1 MQTFDLFSDSFVREH
16 SRYSDF
22 LAFVMNYNSLSV
34 VSGFNYLVVSSP
46 FPKSS
51 SDEVIV
57 ESCDCVALSG
67 LFTALSSCYF
77 VLPEF
82 RNRNSILVRI
92 WND

>member
-1 MQTFDLFSDSFVREH
+1 MQTFVLFADSIVREH
-16 SRYSDF
+16 SRYFDF
-22 LAFVMNYNSLSV
+22 LTFVMNYNSLSV
-34 VSGFNYLVVSSP
+34 MSGFNYLVVSSP
-46 FPKSS
+46 FPRSS
-51 SDEVIV
+51 TDEVIV

-82 RNRNSILVRI
+82 RDRNSILVRI